1 MAIYQVLFPAAIRF
15 GVGAL
20 DTLGGEAE
28 KLGARRALIV
38 TDPGVYAAGIV
49 DSVMEQLARTKLS
62 VELFSGSETEPTLP
76 RLNDIAKEL
85 RKDSY
90 DLLIGVGGGSCID
103 TTKGLSVLLAHGGNG
118 QDYVGIDKVPGPG
131 IPMFLLPTTAG
142 TGSEVTKVAV
152 LDDPDKKLKAGMVS
166 PYLLARLALIDP
178 TLTYGCPPGITASA
192 GIDAFVHAMESYTS
206 INASNFIDAI
216 EIEAMRLVVGSLRAV
231 VDNGSDKEARIHM
244 AEAAYFAGIGIA
256 HAGGAAVHALG
267 HTLGSRFH
275 VPHGVA
281 MGVLLPYVMEFN
293 LSASLPKYATVAQI
307 LGVETRGLSLQE
319 AAEKGVEAARN
330 LVADIGISLHLR
342 DLGVPR
348 EALEDMATATLDVT
362 RLLANNPRQ
371 LTLDDS
377 RSIWENAW

>member
-1 MAIYQVLFPAAIRF
+1 M
-15 GVGAL
+15 
-20 DTLGGEAE
+20 
-28 KLGARRALIV
+28 
-38 TDPGVYAAGIV
+38 PG
-49 DSVMEQLARTKLS
+49 
-62 VELFSGSETEPTLP
+62 
-76 RLNDIAKEL
+76 
-85 RKDSY
+85 
-90 DLLIGVGGGSCID
+90 
-103 TTKGLSVLLAHGGNG
+103 
-118 QDYVGIDKVPGPG
+118 
-131 IPMFLLPTTAG
+131 
-142 TGSEVTKVAV
+142 
-152 LDDPDKKLKAGMVS
+152 
-166 PYLLARLALIDP
+166 LALIDP
-178 TLTYGCPPGITASA
+178 TLTYGCPSDITASA

-216 EIEAMRLVVGSLRAV
+216 EVEAMRLVVGSLRAV
-231 VDNGSDKEARIHM
+231 VDNGSDKEARNHM

-319 AAEKGVEAARN
+319 VAEKGVEAARN

-348 EALEDMATATLDVT
+348 EALEDMATATLGVT